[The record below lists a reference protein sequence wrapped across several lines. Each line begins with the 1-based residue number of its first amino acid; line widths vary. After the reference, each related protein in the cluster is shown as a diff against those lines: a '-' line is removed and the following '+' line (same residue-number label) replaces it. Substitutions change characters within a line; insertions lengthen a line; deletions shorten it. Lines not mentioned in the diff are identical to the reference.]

1 MDGRLRGA
9 YDDEGGDGLVE
20 PAVLLEEVAE
30 DDAGAEE
37 RDEEVDGDHRRVV
50 RGRQRAAEPRQLRR
64 HHAKPHHE
72 FDEIAS
78 SGERE
83 GGQVSPEGPS

>member
-1 MDGRLRGA
+1 MVWRCIF
-9 YDDEGGDGLVE
+9 
-20 PAVLLEEVAE
+20 PEEVAE

-64 HHAKPHHE
+64 HHAQPHHE
-72 FDEIAS
+72 FDEI
-78 SGERE
+78 G
-83 GGQVSPEGPS
+83 